1 MIFCSWFLEY
11 MNWQS
16 ELKYIHKKWMTFGCF
31 YWFYIIE
38 KLYTSRKIKNCVNF
52 ISFIFWGPKLP
63 QYPQFIHYWHD
74 IKTKLVWACLAVC
87 FFYFC
92 VLWMLPGLCFFC
104 LLCTRWLRRVFL
116 LSLNMICFRQSYFCL
131 FHVARQLFFFFCLMY
146 YPKQTV
152 LRQAV
157 YLFHSTLFLTSLLQQ
172 LFTLDHIEWFYRRKR

>member
-1 MIFCSWFLEY
+1 MDDIWMFLLVLYYWKVVYKQKNKKLCKFHQFY
-11 MNWQS
+11 MCN
-16 ELKYIHKKWMTFGCF
+16 
-31 YWFYIIE
+31 
-38 KLYTSRKIKNCVNF
+38 
-52 ISFIFWGPKLP
+52 FWGPKLP

-146 YPKQTV
+146 HPKQTV